1 MSHTLNEQ
9 VFRYQ
14 NGMTVYSILEA
25 IAEQTGWEYDSEN
38 HRLYLGNTNKFFLYA
53 KSSGYDLYFISDQS
67 DAPILI
73 RQQGLYPNGASIW
86 LHRSMNE
93 KVTHFSIN
101 TQYGATAPFANL
113 HFLIAENNAGDEA
126 LFDFYPGSTFNV
138 YTKSL
143 SAGMTFY
150 GVQSSVN
157 ADLHYG
163 VCKLPDIWNGS
174 YFPELY
180 QVVNSKEYRPANH
193 LIRFDNN
200 QIMRIVSG
208 HSDFGGL
215 AFPVSD

>member
-53 KSSGYDLYFISDQS
+53 KSSGYDLYFISDQTN
-67 DAPILI
+67 APILI
-73 RQQGLYPNGASIW
+73 RQQGFYPDAASIW
-86 LHRSMNE
+86 LQRSTNE
-93 KVTHFSIN
+93 TVTCFGIDD
-101 TQYGATAPFANL
+101 QYGSSEPFANL
-113 HFLIAENNAGDEA
+113 HFLVAENNNGDEV
-126 LFDFYPGSTFNV
+126 LFDFYSGSTFYV

-143 SAGMTFY
+143 SAGMPFY
-150 GVQSSVN
+150 AIQASVN
-157 ADLHYG
+157 PDLHYG

-180 QVVNSKEYRPANH
+180 QVVNSKEYRPTNH

-208 HSDFGGL
+208 YSDFGGL